1 MSIRLII
8 CLSCLLFLS
17 CRNSSQQKNSE
28 NEKDSLRVSS
38 KIEETTEN
46 EKDSIKVLLHTEKIV
61 DSVKEVREVF
71 LDAKRYSEYKK
82 PYYKLENQPLD
93 PFWSK
98 SIFRPKKT
106 NDSTLM
112 DNPFKNLLKT
122 YISISKLD
130 GSYIFF
136 TQGSESDAFTLA
148 YIGDT
153 TLTFLDME
161 GWYVSYYKNL
171 NFENDK
177 YIIDYKGPFV
187 DSVRLEI
194 RIIEKINEIQV
205 WKTTIN
211 YNGVVRVHYDLKAPL
226 SYALKLPMLVIR
238 NTRGLDTEFTGIDK
252 INLEKLFNE

>member
-1 MSIRLII
+1 MNIRLII
-8 CLSCLLFLS
+8 CLSCLLFIA
-17 CRNSSQQKNSE
+17 CRNSTPQKNSV

-38 KIEETTEN
+38 KIEEPTEN
-46 EKDSIKVLLHTEKIV
+46 EKDSIKVLVHTEEIV
-61 DSVKEVREVF
+61 DSVKEIREVF
-71 LDAKRYSEYKK
+71 LDNKRYSEYKK

-93 PFWSK
+93 PFWNK

-106 NDSTLM
+106 DDSILM
-112 DNPFKNLLKT
+112 ENPFKNLLKT

-161 GWYVSYYKNL
+161 GWFVYYYKNL

-177 YIIDYKGPFV
+177 YIIDYKGAFA
-187 DSVRLEI
+187 DTVRLEI
-194 RIIEKINEIQV
+194 KIIEKTNEIQV
-205 WKTTIN
+205 WKTTVN
-211 YNGVVRVHYDLKAPL
+211 DNGVVRVHYDLKAPL
-226 SYALKLPMLVIR
+226 SYALKLPMLVIS
-238 NTRGLDTEFTGIDK
+238 NTRGLDTEYEGIDEL
-252 INLEKLFNE
+252 NLEKLFNE